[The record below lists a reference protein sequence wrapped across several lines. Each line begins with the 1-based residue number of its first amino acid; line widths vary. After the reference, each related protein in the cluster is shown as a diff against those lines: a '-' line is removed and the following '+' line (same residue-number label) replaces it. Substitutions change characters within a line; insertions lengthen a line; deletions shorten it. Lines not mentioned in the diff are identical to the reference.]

1 MILKEFYVD
10 KRSAYFDDYARR
22 YTDLPPLVLLKEHT
36 MASGE
41 TVLVPDRYV
50 RASDFNGKLGQA
62 NNSEEDSR
70 IRPGRQRW
78 SFPNGPSASA
88 GAGRPRRS
96 GPVESRIKEARH
108 GNDVKLQAVGAGRR
122 N

>member
-22 YTDLPPLVLLKEHT
+22 YTDLPLLVLLKEHT

-50 RASDFNGKLGQA
+50 RASDFNSKLGQA
-62 NNSEEDSR
+62 NNSS
-70 IRPGRQRW
+70 GRQSPSTRGRQVVL
-78 SFPNGPSASA
+78 PNGSIGFRWGQKAGPIKASGISNQGSAPPA
-88 GAGRPRRS
+88 TT
-96 GPVESRIKEARH
+96 
-108 GNDVKLQAVGAGRR
+108 
-122 N
+122 